1 MESFDVIEHL
11 GCTFILR
18 TVSMAIDPLA
28 FQHTE
33 EAFAGRVV
41 TAMPHRAHRADQ
53 IVHLEHSLIVSAS
66 ELAASVRME
75 NNRPRIP
82 TLPYGHI
89 HRSDHH
95 LTILAVMHRPAHHQL
110 TEQINNHTYVY
121 LAFIGLQLG
130 NVRDPLGL
138 RLQCSEVTLQVVA
151 DTRRR

>member
-11 GCTFILR
+11 GCNLILR

-66 ELAASVRME
+66 KLAASVRME
-75 NNRPRIP
+75 NNRPGIP
-82 TLPYGHI
+82 TLPYANI
-89 HRSDHH
+89 HRRVPHRP
-95 LTILAVMHRPAHHQL
+95 ILAW
-110 TEQINNHTYVY
+110 
-121 LAFIGLQLG
+121 
-130 NVRDPLGL
+130 
-138 RLQCSEVTLQVVA
+138 
-151 DTRRR
+151 